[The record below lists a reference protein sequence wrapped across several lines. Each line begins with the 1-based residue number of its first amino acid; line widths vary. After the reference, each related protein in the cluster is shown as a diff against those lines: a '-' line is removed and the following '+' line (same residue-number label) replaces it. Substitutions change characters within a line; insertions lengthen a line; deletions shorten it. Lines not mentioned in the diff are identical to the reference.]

1 MADHLVAGLHCADAE
16 DLAASFVLGALEPS
30 EADAVRAHLAG
41 CPEAHAEFAE
51 LGSVVPALFET
62 VDVVQP
68 RAGLRDRILAAAAD
82 TQVAATAA
90 APAAAPQQPIEM
102 PRLADTQ
109 RGDTQRSGWAPGLFR
124 RPIWAAVAIAA
135 ALGVVALG
143 AWNVQL
149 RDQIDGLTTYRN
161 GVAAV
166 LDEAAQPGAHLAVLA
181 NPGTP
186 GPSGLAV
193 VTNGGTGVSMVMR
206 DLAPTTG
213 AEVYEAWLIAGDN
226 APVPI
231 GSFQV
236 NASGFAT
243 FSTSATAPGD
253 LPSLTV
259 ALTREPGPGAT
270 TPTLPIIALGTAS

>member
-1 MADHLVAGLHCADAE
+1 MADHLVGGLHCADAS
-16 DLAASFVLGALEPS
+16 DLAASFVLGALETA

-68 RAGLRDRILAAAAD
+68 PAALRDRILAAAVESATD
-82 TQVAATAA
+82 TQLADA
-90 APAAAPQQPIEM
+90 APVVEAKRAIEM

-109 RGDTQRSGWAPGLFR
+109 RSGWTPGVFR

-135 ALGVVALG
+135 AIAVVALG

-149 RDQIDGLTTYRN
+149 RDQIDGLETYRN

-166 LDEAAQPGAHLAVLA
+166 LNQAAQPGAQLAVLA
-181 NPGTP
+181 NPGAP

-193 VTNGGTGVSMVMR
+193 VSSGGTGVSLVMR

-213 AEVYEAWLIAGDN
+213 AEVYEAWIIAGDS

-236 NASGFAT
+236 SAGGFAT

-253 LPSLTV
+253 LPSLTI
-259 ALTREPGPGAT
+259 ALTREPGPGAK
-270 TPTLPIIALGTAS
+270 TPTLPIVALGSAS